1 MTTLCAQSKKCVQ
14 RHRLKLSSFMRILYD
29 TNVLV
34 AMLSRRE
41 SIAVFKKQ
49 LENGVVHISS
59 PFILAEVEAVLVR
72 KLKLTKQ
79 KARATTRL
87 LERQSVIVHPKKIEK
102 FCRDPLDN
110 YVLAAAASA
119 KVDYLVTADKDLLVL
134 ERHGK
139 VVIIHPKEF
148 EAINLP

>member
-1 MTTLCAQSKKCVQ
+1 
-14 RHRLKLSSFMRILYD
+14 MRILYD

-41 SIAVFKKQ
+41 SIVVFKKQ

-59 PFILAEVEAVLVR
+59 PFILAEVETVLVK

-79 KARATTRL
+79 NAKATTRL
-87 LERQSVIVHPKKIEK
+87 LERQSVIVNPEKIEK
-102 FCRDPLDN
+102 LCRDPFDD
-110 YVLAAAASA
+110 YVLAAAVSA

-134 ERHGK
+134 EKHRK
-139 VVIIHPKEF
+139 VIIIHPKEF
-148 EAINLP
+148 KAIDLP